1 MDGYYVLGVIAI
13 PYLGFGCIITVV
25 SKEEEISSR
34 ALKIVHNA
42 LALTLQ
48 KCHQWQWRKRVNGF
62 LAKVCTMFFIFVQG

>member
-1 MDGYYVLGVIAI
+1 MDGYYVLGVTAI
-13 PYLGFGCIITVV
+13 PYLGFGCTITVV

-48 KCHQWQWRKRVNGF
+48 KCHQWQWGKGLMGSLQKFVLCF
-62 LAKVCTMFFIFVQG
+62 YIFVQG